1 MLTKGLNQDYLNDS
15 SLKVF
20 FRSHWN
26 FVFIVVISNE
36 TSTTCVDGKLE
47 DDGLLRIQ
55 KFFNDI
61 WHTHTLINVIMTFP
75 VSCPNTYVIY
85 DGKQK
90 TNASLYDRTIKL
102 VQPRSFTELFQY
114 ISDSGK
120 ELSEG
125 YPLRAGMFNRFPTS
139 ITKCDKIHY
148 YVPYNKDITDG
159 FCGSDGLIMQD
170 TLKYFKF
177 NTIFSRDKN
186 CDRYGYMN
194 RVKGTVTGSLG
205 CVINGKIDI
214 SFNSRFMVPYTDERF
229 NYIYFISYDSLC
241 AVLSIPEAH
250 PLWYYPLNDLD
261 LKSWLLILAIIF
273 TVAVV
278 TKILQSSKKDLKEKN
293 SFKILFY
300 DYFACMLLGFSLSRK
315 SNHCILRGGCLCAS
329 IVFLAIYQGH
339 INFRFT
345 TLTRYPKI
353 KTLQEL
359 YASNNVLYT
368 SASVRDLLRPLE
380 NPNNTM
386 QAAFLKKTKL
396 HLPTDIGRLIQA
408 MYRSKLMFC
417 VILKIKDSVTLGRKT
432 DVITEISLNY
442 LSDNGTPLVYQVDQ
456 CFDSYYLS
464 YISKFGFPFTKQLR
478 IFIQRLLEAGLP
490 NAYYRWTTQA
500 LGRTQKWTDQ
510 KVEPRTFSKITMQ
523 DQRIPFCL
531 LLFGYIVATIT
542 FAFEKFR

>member
-1 MLTKGLNQDYLNDS
+1 
-15 SLKVF
+15 
-20 FRSHWN
+20 
-26 FVFIVVISNE
+26 
-36 TSTTCVDGKLE
+36 
-47 DDGLLRIQ
+47 
-55 KFFNDI
+55 
-61 WHTHTLINVIMTFP
+61 MTFP

-102 VQPRSFTELFQY
+102 VQPRSFNELFQY

-148 YVPYNKDITDG
+148 YVPYDKDIADG

-205 CVINGKIDI
+205 CIINGEINI
-214 SFNSRFMVPYTDERF
+214 SFNSRFM
-229 NYIYFISYDSLC
+229 
-241 AVLSIPEAH
+241 
-250 PLWYYPLNDLD
+250 
-261 LKSWLLILAIIF
+261 
-273 TVAVV
+273 
-278 TKILQSSKKDLKEKN
+278 
-293 SFKILFY
+293 
-300 DYFACMLLGFSLSRK
+300 
-315 SNHCILRGGCLCAS
+315 
-329 IVFLAIYQGH
+329 GH

-396 HLPTDIGRLIQA
+396 HLPTDIG
-408 MYRSKLMFC
+408 

-432 DVITEISLNY
+432 DVITEISLKY

-464 YISKFGFPFTKQLR
+464 YISRFGFPFTKQLR
-478 IFIQRLLEAGLP
+478 IFMQRLLEAGLP

-500 LGRTQKWTDQ
+500 LGRPQKWTDQ

>member
-1 MLTKGLNQDYLNDS
+1 MLKICIKVFLLLLGIGISNSYNISIDTENSSCMSVLKNNVFHTIFFIADNDTDEKLTDCFLKKIHLSQSILLLRGFEEKPPNKQRTTNQPNFVMLTKGLNQDYLNDS
-15 SLKVF
+15 SLKLF

-36 TSTTCVDGKLE
+36 TSTTCVDGKLA

-55 KFFNDI
+55 KFFNDL
-61 WHTHTLINVIMTFP
+61 WHTYTMINVIMTFP

-102 VQPRSFTELFQY
+102 VQPRSFNELFQY

-148 YVPYNKDITDG
+148 YVPYDKDIADG

-205 CVINGKIDI
+205 CIINGEINI
-214 SFNSRFMVPYTDERF
+214 SFNSRFMVPYTDDRF

-250 PLWYYPLNDLD
+250 PLWYYPLNDLE

-273 TVAVV
+273 TAAVV

-329 IVFLAIYQGH
+329 IVFLAIYQV
-339 INFRFT
+339 
-345 TLTRYPKI
+345 
-353 KTLQEL
+353 
-359 YASNNVLYT
+359 SYT
-368 SASVRDLLRPLE
+368 Y
-380 NPNNTM
+380 
-386 QAAFLKKTKL
+386 L
-396 HLPTDIGRLIQA
+396 HLVL
-408 MYRSKLMFC
+408 MY
-417 VILKIKDSVTLGRKT
+417 
-432 DVITEISLNY
+432 
-442 LSDNGTPLVYQVDQ
+442 
-456 CFDSYYLS
+456 
-464 YISKFGFPFTKQLR
+464 
-478 IFIQRLLEAGLP
+478 
-490 NAYYRWTTQA
+490 
-500 LGRTQKWTDQ
+500 
-510 KVEPRTFSKITMQ
+510 Q
-523 DQRIPFCL
+523 DYF
-531 LLFGYIVATIT
+531 
-542 FAFEKFR
+542 